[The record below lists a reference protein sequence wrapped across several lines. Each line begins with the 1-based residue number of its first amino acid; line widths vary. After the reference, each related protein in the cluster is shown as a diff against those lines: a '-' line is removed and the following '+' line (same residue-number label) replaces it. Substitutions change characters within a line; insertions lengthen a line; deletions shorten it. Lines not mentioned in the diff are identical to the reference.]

1 MRQQHTKNKG
11 DIGVLKAQA
20 DLAVQG
26 FTILLPLTEHQA
38 FDLVIYKESAF
49 RRVQVKYRS
58 AKKGR
63 LEIPFRS
70 SWSDRIGV
78 HTVHTD
84 KTQVDIYCVY
94 WPETDQCYYFDPNQ
108 CERSITLRVDTPK
121 NNQSKNIRFASDY
134 RRVP

>member
-1 MRQQHTKNKG
+1 MKQHHTKDKG

-20 DLAVQG
+20 DLATQG

-38 FDLVIYKESAF
+38 FDLVIYKDNCF

-58 AKKGR
+58 VKQGK

-70 SWSDRIGV
+70 SWADQAGV
-78 HTVHTD
+78 HTVHID
-84 KTQVDIYCVY
+84 KTQIDLYCVY
-94 WPETDQCYYFDPNQ
+94 CPETDQCYYFDPNQ

-121 NNQSKNIRFASDY
+121 NNQHRKIRLASDY